1 MQREKVLAVLRELP
15 EEVDVDAL
23 TERLYLLQKI
33 DEAEKEI
40 AAGKGI
46 PHEEARRRLAK
57 WLTQRWH
64 REPSPTWRIC
74 WNTLL
79 VTNARRRDDSARKS

>member
-1 MQREKVLAVLRELP
+1 MQKEKVLAVFEELP

-40 AAGKGI
+40 ADGKGI
-46 PHEEARRRLAK
+46 PHDEVRQRLTK
-57 WLTQRWH
+57 WLT
-64 REPSPTWRIC
+64 
-74 WNTLL
+74 
-79 VTNARRRDDSARKS
+79 

>member
-1 MQREKVLAVLRELP
+1 MQREKVLSVLQELP

-33 DEAEKEI
+33 DDAENEI

-46 PHEEARRRLAK
+46 PHDEVRRRLAK
-57 WLTQRWH
+57 WL
-64 REPSPTWRIC
+64 
-74 WNTLL
+74 
-79 VTNARRRDDSARKS
+79 A

>member
-1 MQREKVLAVLRELP
+1 MQREKVLSVLQELP

-33 DEAEKEI
+33 DDAEKEI

-46 PHEEARRRLAK
+46 PHDEVRRRLAK
-57 WLTQRWH
+57 RL
-64 REPSPTWRIC
+64 
-74 WNTLL
+74 
-79 VTNARRRDDSARKS
+79 A

>member
-33 DEAEKEI
+33 DEAEKEV
-40 AAGKGI
+40 AAGQGI
-46 PHEEARRRLAK
+46 PHEEVRRRLAK
-57 WLTQRWH
+57 WLT
-64 REPSPTWRIC
+64 
-74 WNTLL
+74 
-79 VTNARRRDDSARKS
+79 

>member
-1 MQREKVLAVLRELP
+1 MQKEKVLAVVQELP

-46 PHEEARRRLAK
+46 PHDEVRQRLAK
-57 WLTQRWH
+57 WLT
-64 REPSPTWRIC
+64 
-74 WNTLL
+74 
-79 VTNARRRDDSARKS
+79 

>member
-1 MQREKVLAVLRELP
+1 MQREKVLSVIQELP

-33 DEAEKEI
+33 DDAEMEI

-46 PHEEARRRLAK
+46 PHDEVRRRLAK
-57 WLTQRWH
+57 WLT
-64 REPSPTWRIC
+64 
-74 WNTLL
+74 
-79 VTNARRRDDSARKS
+79 

>member
-1 MQREKVLAVLRELP
+1 MQREKVLSVLQELP

-33 DEAEKEI
+33 DDAEKEI

-46 PHEEARRRLAK
+46 PHDEVRRRLAK
-57 WLTQRWH
+57 WL
-64 REPSPTWRIC
+64 
-74 WNTLL
+74 
-79 VTNARRRDDSARKS
+79 A